1 MIRMRKKGTRTLL
14 WYYANDQKTKVVNEI
29 KCCDCFFDIMLVF
42 KERFLNLIDENV
54 VDNEILEKTFIDFCL
69 EVDTKDQDVFMIF
82 ADECIVICEKT
93 IYNYH
98 SGFGFEN
105 VDFLDEKLSYECLA
119 DSFECNCM
127 YFLEKNLTHFPSLCF
142 ACRCNFLRMVSV
154 RLIKIKLKKN

>member
-1 MIRMRKKGTRTLL
+1 MDEMIIMRKKGTRTLL

-54 VDNEILEKTFIDFCL
+54 VDNEILEKTFLDFCL

-93 IYNYH
+93 IIIILVLDLKMLIFWMRNYLM
-98 SGFGFEN
+98 N
-105 VDFLDEKLSYECLA
+105 VWLI
-119 DSFECNCM
+119 
-127 YFLEKNLTHFPSLCF
+127 
-142 ACRCNFLRMVSV
+142 
-154 RLIKIKLKKN
+154 RLNAIVCISWKKI

>member
-1 MIRMRKKGTRTLL
+1 MIKKQKLL
-14 WYYANDQKTKVVNEI
+14 IKSNVVI
-29 KCCDCFFDIMLVF
+29 VFFDIMLVF

-54 VDNEILEKTFIDFCL
+54 VDNEILEKTFLDFCL

-82 ADECIVICEKT
+82 ADECIVMCEET

-105 VDFLDEKLSYECLA
+105 VDFWDEKLSYECLA

-127 YFLEKNLTHFPSLCF
+127 YFLEKKSDTFSFVVFCLP
-142 ACRCNFLRMVSV
+142 M
-154 RLIKIKLKKN
+154 